1 MYFIDK
7 QSGKGNDS
15 FCFYEDDGVVKFANI
30 DKDAIVWSYKI
41 RVFILP
47 LMWLLGRETKSVTLS
62 VVCPNSACGKSVIND
77 LTIIHDLYY
86 LYQ

>member
-41 RVFILP
+41 LP
-47 LMWLLGRETKSVTLS
+47 LMWLQI
-62 VVCPNSACGKSVIND
+62 CVIQAFSQIFD
-77 LTIIHDLYY
+77 AILTPFAEFN
-86 LYQ
+86 Q